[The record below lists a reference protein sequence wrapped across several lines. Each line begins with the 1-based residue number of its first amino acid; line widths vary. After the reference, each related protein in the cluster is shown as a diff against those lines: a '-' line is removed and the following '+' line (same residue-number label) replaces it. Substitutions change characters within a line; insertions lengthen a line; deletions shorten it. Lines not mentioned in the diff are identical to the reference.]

1 MRLPVRVTPKG
12 GRDRAD
18 GWALDAE
25 GRPYLEVRVSAVAAE
40 GAANAALIAFLAKS
54 LRRPKS
60 ALRIV
65 SGETA
70 RVKMVEVEGAS
81 EADLDLAFGPR
92 PPSASGE
99 PVRRPEARPR
109 KNPRAQ
115 P

>member
-25 GRPYLEVRVSAVAAE
+25 GRPYLKVRVSAVAAE
-40 GAANAALIAFLAKS
+40 GAANAALLAFLAKS
-54 LRRPKS
+54 LKRPKS

-70 RVKMVEVEGAS
+70 RVKMVDVEGAT
-81 EADLDLAFGPR
+81 EGDFDAAFGPR
-92 PPSASGE
+92 SASGE
-99 PVRRPEARPR
+99 VGTGSPPGSATQQ
-109 KNPRAQ
+109 KT
-115 P
+115 

>member
-12 GRDRAD
+12 GRDGAD

-25 GRPYLEVRVSAVAAE
+25 GRPYLKVRVSAVAAE

-54 LRRPKS
+54 LKRPKS

-70 RVKMVEVEGAS
+70 RVKMVEVEGATEGEF
-81 EADLDLAFGPR
+81 EAAFGPR
-92 PPSASGE
+92 PTSASGE
-99 PVRRPEARPR
+99 RVRRPEARHG
-109 KNPRAQ
+109 KGPRAQ

>member
-12 GRDRAD
+12 GRDGTD

-25 GRPYLEVRVSAVAAE
+25 GRSYLKVRVSAVAAD

-54 LRRPKS
+54 LKRPKS

-70 RVKMVEVEGAS
+70 RVKMVEVEGAT
-81 EADLDLAFGPR
+81 EADIDLAFGAKPR
-92 PPSASGE
+92 RASGE
-99 PVRRPEARPR
+99 VGTGSPPGSATRQ
-109 KNPRAQ
+109 KT
-115 P
+115 

>member
-25 GRPYLEVRVSAVAAE
+25 GRPYLKVRVSAVAAE
-40 GAANAALIAFLAKS
+40 GAANAALLAFLAKT
-54 LRRPKS
+54 LKRPKS
-60 ALRIV
+60 ALRIA

-70 RVKMVEVEGAS
+70 RVKMIEVDDAT
-81 EADLDLAFGPR
+81 EADLDRAFGPR

-99 PVRRPEARPR
+99 VGTGSPPGSATSQ
-109 KNPRAQ
+109 KS
-115 P
+115 